1 MLTCV
6 GQQKSEKSWLS
17 KSGISLE
24 KLPHPPTTTTVAPD
38 LLIRPPH
45 PPSVPMPATR
55 RSSVASL
62 RSHHSG
68 GSSMKTKS
76 DITEKMADPESPS
89 TRGHKGALERRRS
102 RSKSVVRRE
111 SVGKKNARSSQGHE
125 SVGIVLKSVK
135 TKSDNQVTGVGLDVG
150 EQLKSRERQDGDM
163 VSEVGQ
169 LVSEVGCPDKLVS
182 EVDKTSAIGGSEK
195 GQGVDTLV
203 SKVSCGV

>member
-1 MLTCV
+1 MFTHV

-17 KSGISLE
+17 KSGISSGIQ
-24 KLPHPPTTTTVAPD
+24 PHPPSTTAVAPD
-38 LLIRPPH
+38 LLARPPH

-68 GSSMKTKS
+68 GSSSKTKS
-76 DITEKMADPESPS
+76 DLTEKMADSESPS

-102 RSKSVVRRE
+102 RSKSVARRE

-125 SVGIVLKSVK
+125 AVGIVLKSAK
-135 TKSDNQVTGVGLDVG
+135 TKPDNQVTGVGLDVG
-150 EQLKSRERQDGDM
+150 EQLKSSERQDGEM
-163 VSEVGQ
+163 VSEVGRAT
-169 LVSEVGCPDKLVS
+169 KLVS
-182 EVDKTSAIGGSEK
+182 EVNKTSAIGGSQK
-195 GQGVDTLV
+195 GQGDDALG